1 MAIFFFPHDM
11 KNNFCITPSHVWHTY
26 RPVTFVFAL
35 LTTLLMNAC
44 TGNSQPME
52 LPNWMEPTA
61 RWRNATPP
69 INTTKLDL
77 AAARYAKSYRELQG
91 PAHYREFAVPQSKS
105 LADVTS
111 AIDAAL
117 AKAGDAA
124 EKRQV
129 AGALDDASEITWTQ
143 RNGKKIVMVYLT
155 NVDPARKDAPAFV
168 LLFEPK

>member
-1 MAIFFFPHDM
+1 MAIFFFGHAM
-11 KNNFCITPSHVWHTY
+11 TNTFRIAHSHCWRNY
-26 RPVTFVFAL
+26 QLVTFAFAL

-61 RWRNATPP
+61 RWRSASPP

-91 PAHYREFAVPQSKS
+91 SANYREFAVPQSKS

-117 AKAGDAA
+117 VKAGDAG

-143 RNGKKIVMVYLT
+143 RNKKKIVMVYLT
-155 NVDPARKDAPAFV
+155 NVDPTRKDAPAFV